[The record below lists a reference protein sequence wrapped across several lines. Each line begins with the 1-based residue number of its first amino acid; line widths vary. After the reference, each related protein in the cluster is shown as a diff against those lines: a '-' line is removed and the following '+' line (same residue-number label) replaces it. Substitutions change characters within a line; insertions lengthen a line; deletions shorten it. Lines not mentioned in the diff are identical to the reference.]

1 MIRPISFTGKAYF
14 LDSAAKALTDE
25 QRQRIETYANKK
37 GKYIDVVVLGAQKED
52 SYEYGGK
59 KYAKKDIS
67 LDLDNG
73 IQYKIKTQDGIKK
86 VDPEEVKITSKPTSV
101 FNAYIIYAA
110 NKENI
115 NLPPDKKEFDFTGAS
130 ESTIIDHHGR
140 HVPDIDF

>member
-14 LDSAAKALTDE
+14 LDSASKALTDE

-67 LDLDNG
+67 LDDKLWLDELTLLVRQSYALGEKDLKNLNV
-73 IQYKIKTQDGIKK
+73 QLEKLIKK
-86 VDPEEVKITSKPTSV
+86 AIEYDV
-101 FNAYIIYAA
+101 
-110 NKENI
+110 
-115 NLPPDKKEFDFTGAS
+115 GA
-130 ESTIIDHHGR
+130 
-140 HVPDIDF
+140 